1 LIVVECRFRPEKKK
15 KKKKKKKKE
24 YAGQIRKS
32 PPTQREVQPAD
43 KKLVSKDTR
52 AGFLKHKKGSLSAPS

>member
-15 KKKKKKKKE
+15 E
-24 YAGQIRKS
+24 YAGQRRIRRRKN
-32 PPTQREVQPAD
+32 TQREVQPAD

-52 AGFLKHKKGSLSAPS
+52 AGFLRHKKREPFGSLLVTWM